1 MVEKKL
7 TMLVLS
13 GLAAGIAVS
22 TWFCGGAEEATTTTT
37 VTNAEQSGGTTAPT
51 ENAGVSRDAAVLP
64 INPDLART
72 TPPGLPPVPSPPCT
86 SCPPELDP
94 RTPGRMP

>member
-1 MVEKKL
+1 MVQKKL

-22 TWFCGGAEEATTTTT
+22 TWFCGGAEEPTTTT
-37 VTNAEQSGGTTAPT
+37 VTNAERSGGTTTPM
-51 ENAGVSRDAAVLP
+51 ENQGVSRDAEVLP
-64 INPDLART
+64 ITPDLART
-72 TPPGLPPVPSPPCT
+72 TPPGLPPVPNPPCT

-94 RTPGRMP
+94 RTPGRTP